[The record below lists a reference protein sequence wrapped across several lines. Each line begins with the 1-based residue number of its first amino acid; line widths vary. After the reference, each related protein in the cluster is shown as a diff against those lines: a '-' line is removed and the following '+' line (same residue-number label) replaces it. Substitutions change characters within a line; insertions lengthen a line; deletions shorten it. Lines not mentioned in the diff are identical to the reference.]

1 MSLRSSF
8 APLTLALAVAAALS
22 ACGRQEAPADAAAA
36 AAAPAPMRFDL
47 PPLQDNVLDAAVL
60 EELNGLGMGEDFE
73 REFIA
78 QCLRDA
84 EGCIGML
91 GKAGDAEQWDALRD
105 HAHALK
111 GVASNLGM
119 VRLAGESGDLMR
131 IATWQLS
138 REWRQRLQSL
148 RDRLV
153 QGRAALD
160 ARGANAARD
169 SESN

>member
-1 MSLRSSF
+1 MGKGKAHKAR
-8 APLTLALAVAAALS
+8 LTGS
-22 ACGRQEAPADAAAA
+22 A
-36 AAAPAPMRFDL
+36 
-47 PPLQDNVLDAAVL
+47 
-60 EELNGLGMGEDFE
+60 
-73 REFIA
+73 
-78 QCLRDA
+78 
-84 EGCIGML
+84 
-91 GKAGDAEQWDALRD
+91 GKAGQGQGSLGQAQGIFCPCFFLGRVFGGLGRVHPDKGQRLGQAGNAEQWDALRD

-111 GVASNLGM
+111 GVASNLGL
-119 VRLAGESGDLMR
+119 VKLAGESGDLMR